1 MSEFKN
7 NEHTIYLSLQPKQ
20 YLFINDTEN
29 IPYNYLQYSFS
40 SNTDVLFSQIMPN
53 LFQPN
58 KAGIIIYSRYGEN
71 SCTADNPC
79 YYIHIKNMLD
89 KFKH

>member
-1 MSEFKN
+1 MK
-7 NEHTIYLSLQPKQ
+7 PKQ

-40 SNTDVLFSQIMPN
+40 SDTDVLFSQIMPN

-58 KAGIIIYSRYGEN
+58 KAGTITYSRYGEN